1 MRTCVLLT
9 LLLPILLSA
18 CQANLDSPPTGLS
31 TRLAPVTLP
40 PIDPAGGEG
49 NVTLGGT
56 TPFTVDAQETY
67 QFDFTVGASGL
78 EAGGGLLLIDP
89 VLKGVSII
97 KYMDWT
103 LDPADCNDQYLEGA
117 NSMRYQGLAW
127 AETDVPGVEAAVDR
141 PEHTEDM
148 HQEMYTAI
156 TVDGPLPAGSVI
168 TLYLGTAEETPLGP
182 ANALCSSRGP
192 YKAYE
197 HIEWRAASRPDDA
210 TTWAMLDE
218 DPTVMR
224 VYGSQDVHTTRVY
237 LPSFAQV
244 GETIPVTVALLD
256 EFGNAVEGV
265 SNTAVLQPSLAVT
278 DLPPAADFA
287 LESPSFAHLEA
298 TPSTDGVLR
307 ITVQGTGGISAV
319 SNPCVVST
327 DPPDTRVYWGDI
339 HSHHGSAFYDGFGDL
354 VDENLEYA
362 RDVAALDFAGE
373 SMKLPPLEVYGEEMW
388 LDLQAACSIYE
399 SDGFVPLLAFE
410 WMGPGG
416 SGHHNVYFDGCFGDV
431 TESPFLSGLD
441 GANGLWE
448 FMDDMVSE
456 NPGLRVMSVPHASK
470 YTGFGWS
477 AQDDEARPTAEVFSE
492 WGESME
498 PDGLRSVPDGLI
510 AGNVMGFIAS
520 SDNHDGFMG
529 NPLAAKNEKGG
540 LVAALA
546 DELTRD
552 AIYEAVSGRATYAT
566 VVERMI
572 AVSWT
577 EEEGYRSR
585 MGEILVG
592 FEPTFGIEIHGTE
605 DLVSATLYRIYLDG
619 KQVEAVLEED
629 LTGLQDTVLSFAP
642 GDDDYELDGPA
653 LFYWH
658 VDQEGDGQAWTS
670 PVYLYPDCNAGIDD
684 PAGLCSPADDDDDDS
699 SQTDDADAST
709 PADDDDDDDD
719 STPADDDDSA
729 DDDVVG
735 DDDCSC
741 DADGA
746 EARPSVA
753 VLAVLGLLA
762 LRRRL

>member
-1 MRTCVLLT
+1 MRTCVLLMCLPV
-9 LLLPILLSA
+9 LLLA
-18 CQANLDSPPTGLS
+18 CQTSLDTAPSPLRTH
-31 TRLAPVTLP
+31 LAPVTLP

-49 NVTLGGT
+49 SLLLGGT

-67 QFDFTVGASGL
+67 QFDFTVGPTGL

-89 VLKGVSII
+89 ILKGVAII

-103 LDPADCNDQYLEGA
+103 LDPADCNDQYQEGGG
-117 NSMRYQGLAW
+117 SMRYQGLAW
-127 AETDVPGVEAAVDR
+127 AETDVPGVAAAVDR

-148 HQEMYTAI
+148 HQEMYTEI

-168 TLYLGTAEETPLGP
+168 TLYLGMAEETPLGP

-197 HIEWRAASRPDDA
+197 HVEWRAASRFDSA
-210 TTWAMLDE
+210 ATWAMLDE
-218 DPTVMR
+218 DSPVMQ
-224 VYGSQDVHTTRVY
+224 VFGGQDVHTTRVY

-244 GETIPVTVALLD
+244 GETIGVTVALLD

-265 SNTAVLQPSLAVT
+265 ANSVVLQPSLAMQ
-278 DLPPAADFA
+278 DLPPAVDFA
-287 LESPSFAHLEA
+287 VESASFARLEA
-298 TPSTDGVLR
+298 TPSVDGVLR
-307 ITVQGTGGISAV
+307 ITVQGTGGIQAV

-339 HSHHGSAFYDGFGDL
+339 HSHHGSSYFDEFGDL
-354 VDENLEYA
+354 VDENLRYA
-362 RDVAALDFAGE
+362 QDVAALDFAGE
-373 SMKLPPLEVYGEEMW
+373 SMKLPPLEVYGEELW
-388 LDLQAACSIYE
+388 QDLQAACSIYE
-399 SDGFVPLLAFE
+399 SDEFVPFLAFE

-416 SGHHNVYFDGCFGDV
+416 SGHHNVYFDGCFGEV

-448 FMDDMVSE
+448 FMDDMVVE

-477 AQDDEARPTAEVFSE
+477 VQDDEARPTAEIFSE
-492 WGESME
+492 WGESIE

-510 AGNVMGFIAS
+510 AGNTMGFIAS

-529 NPLAAKNEKGG
+529 NPLAYKNEKGG

-546 DELTRD
+546 SDRTRD
-552 AIYEAVSGRATYAT
+552 DIYEAIVGRATYAT
-566 VVERMI
+566 VVERMV

-605 DLVSATLYRIYLDG
+605 ELVSATLYRIYLDG
-619 KQVEAVLEED
+619 KELEPVLEED
-629 LTGLQDTVLSFAP
+629 LTGQQDTVLSFAP
-642 GDDDYELDGPA
+642 GDDGYELAGPA
-653 LFYWH
+653 LFYWA
-658 VDQEGDGQAWTS
+658 VDQQGDGQAWTS
-670 PVYLYPDCNAGIDD
+670 PVYLYPDCKAGVDD
-684 PAGLCSPADDDDDDS
+684 PAGLCG
-699 SQTDDADAST
+699 
-709 PADDDDDDDD
+709 PADDDDDDDSAD
-719 STPADDDDSA
+719 DDDTTSADDDDDDDDDTTPADDDDSA

-741 DADGA
+741 EVDGQGRHA
-746 EARPSVA
+746 GAG
-753 VLAVLGLLA
+753 VLAVLSLLWI
-762 LRRRL
+762 RRRI